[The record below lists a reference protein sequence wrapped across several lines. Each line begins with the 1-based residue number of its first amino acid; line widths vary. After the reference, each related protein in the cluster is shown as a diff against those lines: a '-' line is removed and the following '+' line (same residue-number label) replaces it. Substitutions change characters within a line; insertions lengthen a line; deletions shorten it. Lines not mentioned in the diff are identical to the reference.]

1 VIIVYRQKVLSLFV
15 SLKANLESSTD
26 RDSAE
31 MELLMFLA
39 ESLVFVEYRA
49 TAEALAQGVT
59 TRVTAGFESGRV
71 DRSLCLIPGLPHLE
85 VVTDRLRSFCTHSLA
100 QVQIFIDRN
109 VLNIFCPK
117 PSIVNAVLTDIDNL
131 RTYARLILG
140 VDTISVHLVS

>member
-1 VIIVYRQKVLSLFV
+1 VGYLRSARSLAVLLSLLV
-15 SLKANLESSTD
+15 SPITMDLSTITLADLQLLEQL
-26 RDSAE
+26 R
-31 MELLMFLA
+31 
-39 ESLVFVEYRA
+39 
-49 TAEALAQGVT
+49 
-59 TRVTAGFESGRV
+59 
-71 DRSLCLIPGLPHLE
+71 I
-85 VVTDRLRSFCTHSLA
+85 DRLRSFCTHSLA